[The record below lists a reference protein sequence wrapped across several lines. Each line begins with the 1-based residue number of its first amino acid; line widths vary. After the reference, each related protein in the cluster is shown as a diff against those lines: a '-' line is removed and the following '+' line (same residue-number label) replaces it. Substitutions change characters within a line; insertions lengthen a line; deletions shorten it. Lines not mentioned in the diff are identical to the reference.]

1 MLLLYRDWDSAGK
14 LELVFNAES
23 GELTNICRVDLATF
37 LSQGEWL
44 VCGLDNEVPRKTRA
58 VYMSLTESGTFT
70 YNITTGDGGGDSGIP
85 ATLPGIV
92 RVDGAPADRQVV
104 VLERPLD
111 GEWRLAGFGPT
122 PGGSGV
128 IDVRV
133 TDGSVYAVGVDDWGL
148 AFTADLAVTAGQTIR
163 PSQFS
168 GWLYRIT
175 EGGTLPSTEPEW
187 WAAVGE
193 NPSRLLGTARAI
205 AVRYHQPLAH
215 GPLPVEIT

>member
-1 MLLLYRDWDSAGK
+1 MRSSY
-14 LELVFNAES
+14 
-23 GELTNICRVDLATF
+23 LT
-37 LSQGEWL
+37 
-44 VCGLDNEVPRKTRA
+44 
-58 VYMSLTESGTFT
+58 LTEGGTYTF
-70 YNITTGDGGGDSGIP
+70 NITTGEGGGGNVGTP
-85 ATLPGIV
+85 ATLTGIV
-92 RVDGAPADRQVV
+92 RVDGVPADRQVV
-104 VLERPLD
+104 VIERPLD

-128 IDVRV
+128 VDVRV
-133 TDGSVYAVGVDDWGL
+133 TDGAVYAVGLDDWGL
-148 AFTADLAVTAGQTIR
+148 VFTADLPVLAGQTIR
-163 PSQFS
+163 PTNFA

-175 EGGTLPSTEPEW
+175 EGGTLPSAEPEW